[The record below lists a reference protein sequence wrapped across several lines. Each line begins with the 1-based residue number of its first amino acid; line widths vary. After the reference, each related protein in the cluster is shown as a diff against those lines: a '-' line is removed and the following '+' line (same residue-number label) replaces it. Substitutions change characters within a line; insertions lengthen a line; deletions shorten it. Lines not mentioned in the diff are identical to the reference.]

1 MLSKKLDEQ
10 IWRHHGIIL
19 HIKTKYNSY
28 STQYRQCI
36 KHINFN
42 NTVNASI
49 DVVNFAGTD
58 IAGAAST
65 SVVAAIGT
73 VAVYVAV
80 AAISIAVIDVA
91 YTA

>member
-1 MLSKKLDEQ
+1 M
-10 IWRHHGIIL
+10 
-19 HIKTKYNSY
+19 
-28 STQYRQCI
+28 
-36 KHINFN
+36 
-42 NTVNASI
+42 NASI